1 MEFLDLSRLKIINL
15 LMFVLFTASC
25 SQFDAFIDRRRE
37 AGAKTPEKLYVGA
50 SKPDAPAVCYN
61 SLITPY
67 KEVKKL
73 ADDECIKQK
82 TGTHA
87 EPVRQTLF
95 TCRLFVPNHF
105 YFKCEK

>member
-15 LMFVLFTASC
+15 LTLAALASAC
-25 SQFDAFIDRRRE
+25 SQLDAFVDRRRE
-37 AGAKTPEKLYVGA
+37 AGAKTPDRLYVGA
-50 SKPDAPAVCYN
+50 STPEAPAVCYN
-61 SLITPY
+61 SLLTPY

-73 ADDECIKQK
+73 ADEECVRQK

-95 TCRLFVPNHF
+95 TCRLLVPNHF